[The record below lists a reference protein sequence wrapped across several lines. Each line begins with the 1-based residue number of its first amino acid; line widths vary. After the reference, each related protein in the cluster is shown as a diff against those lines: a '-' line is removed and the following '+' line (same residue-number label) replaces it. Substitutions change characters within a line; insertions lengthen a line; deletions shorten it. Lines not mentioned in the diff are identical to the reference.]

1 MIAAKRPG
9 VIVNI
14 SSTAAF
20 TVGGGN
26 PAHYVASKHGVA
38 GLTKSLAVELGK
50 HNIRAVSIALTLSET
65 PGVAYKRE
73 VENLGDVLDAYGANL
88 PLGRTGRPDDVAR
101 AVLFAAS
108 DLAAFVT
115 GITLPADGGDLAS

>member
-1 MIAAKRPG
+1 
-9 VIVNI
+9 
-14 SSTAAF
+14 
-20 TVGGGN
+20 
-26 PAHYVASKHGVA
+26 
-38 GLTKSLAVELGK
+38 
-50 HNIRAVSIALTLSET
+50 
-65 PGVAYKRE
+65 

-115 GITLPADGGDLAS
+115 GITLPVDGGDLAS